1 MKKLYITFCLLLVSL
16 CIHAQMISGII
27 VDEKKQPLE
36 FANIVLFSLPDSTF
50 LQGTISDQTGAFN
63 IKSNETKGILPISS
77 VGYSTILLPCTSSNM
92 GTIQLYS
99 DYTLVHIMLS
109 CEVM

>member
-27 VDEKKQPLE
+27 VDEKTAARVCQY
-36 FANIVLFSLPDSTF
+36 
-50 LQGTISDQTGAFN
+50 
-63 IKSNETKGILPISS
+63 S
-77 VGYSTILLPCTSSNM
+77 VVSYLALVQIWEQYNY
-92 GTIQLYS
+92 IQMRNY
-99 DYTLVHIMLS
+99 YTLVHIMLS

>member
-36 FANIVLFSLPDSTF
+36 FANIVLFSLPDFTF
-50 LQGTISDQTGAFN
+50 FTRYYQ
-63 IKSNETKGILPISS
+63 
-77 VGYSTILLPCTSSNM
+77 
-92 GTIQLYS
+92 
-99 DYTLVHIMLS
+99 
-109 CEVM
+109 